1 MVTICVLEP
10 PTFRKVGRRR
20 RSRTF
25 VARAKILC
33 TTVVLPFYGGR
44 TLSPPRAFPLNTEKL
59 MTYRAHLTADFQSKG
74 CVSLHACHSCRA
86 MVLIIYRNS
95 HFQRPEVKTIHHLPK
110 GANAGEPPSALL
122 LSIPKTGH
130 RVLPALSA
138 PNPCTKIGTP
148 ENIPAIRG
156 LVSVKEKLFILYRD
170 LHPPE
175 SFCSVY
181 RIGTRRGGQTN
192 PDFHEPQKH
201 TGDLHPALS
210 LQGY

>member
-1 MVTICVLEP
+1 
-10 PTFRKVGRRR
+10 
-20 RSRTF
+20 
-25 VARAKILC
+25 
-33 TTVVLPFYGGR
+33 
-44 TLSPPRAFPLNTEKL
+44 